1 MVTPE
6 NHAVSFVLYHYFPHG
21 GLQQDFLK
29 TALACQRL
37 GYAVSVYTTRWEGQR
52 PEGFVIHQM
61 PVNGSTNHRRMVNF
75 QQAILAEKKAG
86 DLLLIGFNKMA
97 GLDIYFASDTCYR
110 KKGLTERSWL
120 YRLTPRYK
128 IFEQLER
135 AVFGHESSSHALVLT
150 QRQVMDFQTHYQTPE
165 ERFTLLPPGIA
176 RNDYID
182 KRQSTRDSI
191 RKSLSLSDSD
201 IMLLLV
207 GSRFKTKG
215 LDRAIS
221 ALAALPEVLQKKTS
235 LVVAGGDKPDGYQ
248 RQAEKS
254 GIANQVVFLGAR
266 DNVQQLMVAADV
278 LVHPARTESA
288 GMVLVEAIAAGLPVI
303 VTDNCGY
310 AHHVERADAGIVVP
324 AGPYQQKQL
333 NTAVQMMVGSGSLD
347 YWQQQGLRYAAE
359 MDLYS
364 LHEQA
369 AQIIDQHFK
378 QRYS

>member
-1 MVTPE
+1 MDTSQ
-6 NHAVSFVLYHYFPHG
+6 NHTLSFVLYHYFSHG

-37 GYAVSVYTTRWEGQR
+37 GYGISVYTTRWEGKR
-52 PEGFVIHQM
+52 PEGFVIHQI
-61 PVNGSTNHRRMVNF
+61 PVNGNTNHRRMMNL
-75 QQAILAEKKAG
+75 QQAILAQKKAG
-86 DLLLIGFNKMA
+86 DLLIGFNKMA
-97 GLDIYFASDTCYR
+97 GLDIYFASDICYR
-110 KKGLTERSWL
+110 EKGLSERSWL

-128 IFEQLER
+128 TFEQLER
-135 AVFGHESSSHALVLT
+135 AVFGHASSSHVLT
-150 QRQVMDFQTHYQTPE
+150 LTEKQVMDFQTHYQTPKG
-165 ERFTLLPPGIA
+165 RFTLLPPGIA
-176 RNDYID
+176 KNGYVE
-182 KRQSTRDSI
+182 KRQLTRNSI
-191 RKSLSLSDSD
+191 RKPLSLSDDD

-207 GSRFKTKG
+207 GSSFKTKG

-235 LVVAGGDKPDGYQ
+235 LIVAGGDKPDRYQ
-248 RQAEKS
+248 RQAKKS
-254 GIANQVVFLGAR
+254 GIVNQLVFLGAR
-266 DNVQQLMVAADV
+266 DNIQQLMVAADV

-288 GMVLVEAIAAGLPVI
+288 GIVLVEAIAAGLPAI

-310 AHHVERADAGIVVP
+310 AHHVESADAGIVVP
-324 AGPYQQKQL
+324 VDPYRQKQMD
-333 NTAVQMMVGSGSLD
+333 TALRMMVGSSSLG
-347 YWQQQGLRYAAE
+347 YWQQQGLDYAAK